1 MTATSAPANT
11 PDTAPGPAPGAA
23 AARRTAVLAP
33 LTGLAVVLLTAV
45 LGVLAQAP
53 PAARGTDAP
62 AGEFSAARAAGYLTG
77 IARAPHPVGSTE
89 HTRVREYL
97 VRTARELGAEVT
109 VQSGEVVQPEMG
121 SPFASATVHNVVA
134 RLPGRDGPAAPGGGL
149 LLVAHYDSV
158 PTGPG
163 AADNGAAVASLL
175 ETLRA
180 LKASGGV
187 RHDVVV
193 LFSDGEELGALGAEL
208 FVREHGLD
216 AFGAVLNWEARGSGG
231 PLMMFETGEG
241 NLPLVD
247 AFAGANPRPVAN
259 SLAYEVYRR
268 LPNDSDFTVFRRE
281 GVAGLNSA
289 FIDGFH
295 DYHARSDT
303 VARLDRDSMQHHGDT
318 MLAMVRS
325 LDGAGP
331 DRMRGDNGV
340 YFDLFARVLVRYPV
354 AWALPLAGIT
364 LAALAGL
371 LAWGMRRSVL
381 RPGRVLGAAG
391 TVCGALVAAGAVVH
405 GLWTLTLALAP
416 GLAALPL
423 AEPYDGG
430 WFVAAFGAV
439 TGGVLLAT
447 ARLLR
452 RLRPAEAAAGVLLFA
467 GLLLTVL
474 TLLLPGAGYLLQWPL
489 LAALPALWWTCRSR
503 ARAEGEAEA
512 GARRVWAGALLW
524 SAGPTAAAVLF
535 VPLTGSLL
543 TALGIPLASV
553 AMVFVTAGAVLALPL
568 LVRLPA
574 TGWGALAAAGA
585 ALALLAACV
594 VTQGFGPDR
603 PRPNSLLY
611 VRDEVKGEALWF
623 SADPAPD
630 AWTRTVLGDDPERA
644 PVADYFPPR
653 GDEPAMVAPAP
664 GLGIELPTLTVVAD
678 RTRGDVRTVRF
689 RAESQ
694 RSAWRLQVRLPREP
708 LAACTV
714 GGTRLDRAALAE
726 QTGGA
731 DDVVLHHYGAGAFE
745 VGCEVPAGT
754 RLPVDVADYSLGL
767 TPPVAELVGPRPRN
781 TVPVAF
787 GFLPEDS
794 VIARTREEI

>member
-1 MTATSAPANT
+1 
-11 PDTAPGPAPGAA
+11 
-23 AARRTAVLAP
+23 
-33 LTGLAVVLLTAV
+33 TAV

-109 VQSGEVVQPEMG
+109 VQSGEAVQPEMG

-134 RLPGRDGPAAPGGGL
+134 RLPGRDGPAAPGGAL

-354 AWALPLAGIT
+354 VWALPLAGIT

-391 TVCGALVAAGAVVH
+391 TVCGALVAAGAV
-405 GLWTLTLALAP
+405 
-416 GLAALPL
+416 
-423 AEPYDGG
+423 
-430 WFVAAFGAV
+430 
-439 TGGVLLAT
+439 
-447 ARLLR
+447 
-452 RLRPAEAAAGVLLFA
+452 
-467 GLLLTVL
+467 
-474 TLLLPGAGYLLQWPL
+474 
-489 LAALPALWWTCRSR
+489 
-503 ARAEGEAEA
+503 
-512 GARRVWAGALLW
+512 
-524 SAGPTAAAVLF
+524 
-535 VPLTGSLL
+535 
-543 TALGIPLASV
+543 
-553 AMVFVTAGAVLALPL
+553 
-568 LVRLPA
+568 
-574 TGWGALAAAGA
+574 
-585 ALALLAACV
+585 
-594 VTQGFGPDR
+594 
-603 PRPNSLLY
+603 
-611 VRDEVKGEALWF
+611 
-623 SADPAPD
+623 
-630 AWTRTVLGDDPERA
+630 
-644 PVADYFPPR
+644 
-653 GDEPAMVAPAP
+653 
-664 GLGIELPTLTVVAD
+664 
-678 RTRGDVRTVRF
+678 
-689 RAESQ
+689 
-694 RSAWRLQVRLPREP
+694 
-708 LAACTV
+708 
-714 GGTRLDRAALAE
+714 
-726 QTGGA
+726 
-731 DDVVLHHYGAGAFE
+731 
-745 VGCEVPAGT
+745 
-754 RLPVDVADYSLGL
+754 
-767 TPPVAELVGPRPRN
+767 
-781 TVPVAF
+781 
-787 GFLPEDS
+787 
-794 VIARTREEI
+794 